1 MAQDGKTPAAS
12 DKTDGKDKKDEKKKM
27 TKAERQKEEEMSP
40 EDVELREKLALMVER
55 AKDVDPA
62 IAKAAL
68 DSMRDE
74 IREATS
80 SMTSVPK
87 PLKFLRPHYDGMKEF
102 FQDMMDSSNKTAF
115 SEVLSVLGMTMAG
128 TDSRES
134 LKYKLTG
141 AKGGLDT
148 WGFEYVK
155 NLAGEIG
162 HEWAERK
169 KDGKDTS
176 DLKALVDEIVPFNVK
191 HGSEPEACDLLMEV
205 DLLPQIMEHINDANY
220 SRIALYLTSCAAYVP
235 EPDDSMVYQVVYD
248 IYRKVDRYSEALRV
262 AIRLNDS
269 KMAQEVLDAC
279 DDELHKKQLC
289 FMIARNGAL
298 NLTTEDDSL
307 TELLG
312 NAQLS
317 EHFLSLA
324 RDLDVFEAKTPE
336 EIYKTHLTET
346 RGGDNLR
353 ESARANLA
361 STFVNGFVNAGFGHD
376 SLLTGESKELSK
388 WIYKCGAKDSAH
400 GKMSAAASIGMIL
413 MWDVDMGL
421 NQVVRLQE
429 MEDDHIQAGASLA
442 SGIVSANVRNECDP
456 VLALL
461 TEQLE
466 DKGMAPCRRIG
477 AALGLGLAYAGTQKE
492 DILDLLTPIIV
503 DPDIDVDL
511 FSLASLSLGY
521 IFVGTG
527 KADIAENII
536 QGLMDRYD
544 QAKEEDQKVVK
555 DAMSRFACLGL
566 GLLFLGLQEA
576 ADVTMAALMAVPGQI
591 GQYAQFTV
599 ETCAYTGSGNVMKI
613 QKMLG
618 VCAEHLEENNAH
630 QAVAA
635 MGIAL
640 ISMGEEMGAEMSSRS
655 FEHMLQYGEVN
666 LRRVVPLGTAMLH
679 MSNPK
684 PTVIDMLSKLSH
696 DGDPEVAQGAIM
708 SLGFVGSGTNN
719 SRIALQLRNLSTY
732 WGKDANTLFVVRLA
746 QGMLH
751 MGKGLMTLSPT
762 YSDRLLTSPT
772 ALAGILTVMH
782 SCLDLKGIILGQ
794 YHYMLYMIAP
804 AMQPRMLVTLDQD
817 LKPLPVSVR
826 VGQAVD
832 VVGQAGKPK
841 SITGFA
847 THTTPV
853 LVAYDQRAEL
863 ANEQY
868 LALTSVL
875 EGFVILKP
883 NPDWKPEGEKIS
895 PSKKKGTEME
905 IQGDDDLKKLA
916 LKMAN
921 VRPDQ
926 RMYGK

>member
-1 MAQDGKTPAAS
+1 
-12 DKTDGKDKKDEKKKM
+12 
-27 TKAERQKEEEMSP
+27 
-40 EDVELREKLALMVER
+40 
-55 AKDVDPA
+55 
-62 IAKAAL
+62 
-68 DSMRDE
+68 
-74 IREATS
+74 
-80 SMTSVPK
+80 
-87 PLKFLRPHYDGMKEF
+87 
-102 FQDMMDSSNKTAF
+102 
-115 SEVLSVLGMTMAG
+115 
-128 TDSRES
+128 
-134 LKYKLTG
+134 
-141 AKGGLDT
+141 
-148 WGFEYVK
+148 
-155 NLAGEIG
+155 
-162 HEWAERK
+162 
-169 KDGKDTS
+169 
-176 DLKALVDEIVPFNVK
+176 
-191 HGSEPEACDLLMEV
+191 
-205 DLLPQIMEHINDANY
+205 
-220 SRIALYLTSCAAYVP
+220 
-235 EPDDSMVYQVVYD
+235 
-248 IYRKVDRYSEALRV
+248 
-262 AIRLNDS
+262 
-269 KMAQEVLDAC
+269 
-279 DDELHKKQLC
+279 
-289 FMIARNGAL
+289 
-298 NLTTEDDSL
+298 
-307 TELLG
+307 
-312 NAQLS
+312 
-317 EHFLSLA
+317 
-324 RDLDVFEAKTPE
+324 
-336 EIYKTHLTET
+336 
-346 RGGDNLR
+346 
-353 ESARANLA
+353 
-361 STFVNGFVNAGFGHD
+361 
-376 SLLTGESKELSK
+376 
-388 WIYKCGAKDSAH
+388 
-400 GKMSAAASIGMIL
+400 

-429 MEDDHIQAGASLA
+429 IMDDHIQAGASLA

-466 DKGMAPCRRIG
+466 DSGMATCRRIG

-492 DILDLLTPIIV
+492 EALVLLTPIIV

-511 FSLASLSLGY
+511 FSLASLALGY

-527 KADIAENII
+527 KADVAENII
-536 QGLMDRYD
+536 QGLMDRYMTPT
-544 QAKEEDQKVVK
+544 EENQKVLK
-555 DAMSRFACLGL
+555 DPISRMACLGL

-576 ADVTMAALMAVPGQI
+576 ADVTMAALEAVPGQI

-599 ETCAYTGSGNVMKI
+599 ETCAYSGSGNVMKI
-613 QKMLG
+613 QKLLG

-635 MGIAL
+635 LGIAL

-666 LRRVVPLGTAMLH
+666 LRRLVPLGVSMLH

-684 PTVIDMLSKLSH
+684 PTVIDLLSKLSH
-696 DGDPEVAQGAIM
+696 DGDHEVAQNAIL

-746 QGMLH
+746 QGLLH

-762 YSDRLLTSPT
+762 YSDKLLTSPT

-782 SCLDLKGIILGQ
+782 SCMDIKNIILGP

-804 AMQPRMLVTLDQD
+804 AMQPRMLVTLDED
-817 LKPLPVSVR
+817 LKSLPVSVR

-832 VVGQAGKPK
+832 ITGLAGKPK

-863 ANEQY
+863 ATEQY
-868 LALTSVL
+868 LPLTSVL

-883 NPDWKPEGEKIS
+883 NPEWKSEADKES
-895 PSKKKGTEME
+895 PSKKKEAAME
-905 IQGDDDLKKLA
+905 IQGDDDLKKMA